1 MAFDFVDD
9 DDNSIRFA
17 DKTNTKRFSEQ
28 FPKKADLKGMKTRNK
43 RK

>member
-1 MAFDFVDD
+1 MAFDFVDY